1 MEPGPSTVIVMGAP
15 LTRAGMVI
23 GDDNNLTPSPYL
35 TVILGDLEDRVTQDY
50 KTLKKDSF
58 RVKFNQTLF

>member
-1 MEPGPSTVIVMGAP
+1 MGAP

-35 TVILGDLEDRVTQDY
+35 TVILGALEDRVTQDY